1 MGRCLCLTQTQE
13 KQTSPGSRLRERQ
26 QAARRDPPAG
36 WGGARGRAGRR
47 PTGRAPRGDGVPGP
61 SVPSRDVWLMIVS
74 LFPRFSHP
82 STRGAERGRR
92 TFQYLLRAIGSH
104 DLGSR
109 PGKSKCEPRGASVRE
124 AHRNHSPEVRPGA
137 ADAHRPDFS
146 RETTLRA
153 SEAFRLV
160 KSSPPRQSRIHP
172 LLKSTVMA
180 LTHTTK
186 HLHSN
191 SQIAV

>member
-1 MGRCLCLTQTQE
+1 MSVFNTNTGKTDFSWVTAPRTAAGRE
-13 KQTSPGSRLRERQ
+13 AGPAGGVGRSARPSGPASHGKG
-26 QAARRDPPAG
+26 AARG
-36 WGGARGRAGRR
+36 WRARPVSALTRR
-47 PTGRAPRGDGVPGP
+47 LADDRE
-61 SVPSRDVWLMIVS
+61 S
-74 LFPRFSHP
+74 LSPCFSHS

-137 ADAHRPDFS
+137 ADAHRRDFS
-146 RETTLRA
+146 RETTLCA